1 MLIGYL
7 LKTKAPDGILKIL
20 SFVLFAGFG
29 IFTVYQ
35 GLSLLQESL
44 EVKGSDVV
52 VPIWLV
58 LAVVAVVFA
67 GLCLLQLKLNKKSKT
82 K

>member
-7 LKTKAPDGILKIL
+7 LKTKAPEGVLKIL

-44 EVKGSDVV
+44 AVKGSGAVIPV
-52 VPIWLV
+52 WFV

-67 GLCLLQLKLNKKSKT
+67 GLCILQLKLNKSSKV